1 MSKPIVNLSET
12 DGNVF
17 MIIGVCSKALKK
29 AKLSDKA
36 NEFKHKAQGAK
47 SYDEVIQLAM
57 EYCEVE

>member
-1 MSKPIVNLSET
+1 MSKPVVRLSES
-12 DGNVF
+12 DGNAF
-17 MIIGVCSKALKK
+17 MIIGACSKALKK

-36 NEFKHKAQGAK
+36 DEFKHKAQGTK